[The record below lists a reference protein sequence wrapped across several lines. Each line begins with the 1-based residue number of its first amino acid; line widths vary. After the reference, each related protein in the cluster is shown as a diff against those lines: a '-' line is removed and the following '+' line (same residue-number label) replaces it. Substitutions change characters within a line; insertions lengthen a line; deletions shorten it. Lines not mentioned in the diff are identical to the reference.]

1 MMDNL
6 TRAIIKSKVMP
17 EDKKYVD
24 EAITNIIKRDA
35 SIFERMYKKRE
46 YDIDEKMLFTDIDSV
61 IKFLNSLK
69 KDGYTNIEQKWS
81 GYEDNYFVAT
91 KIEKETDEEMYE
103 RFCHEIEE
111 EIEEIEKKLEIKEKK
126 KEEMN
131 VLRNKMR
138 KLQAEINEL

>member
-35 SIFERMYKKRE
+35 SVFERIDKNRE
-46 YDIDEKMLFTDIDSV
+46 CDVDEDMLFTDIDSV
-61 IKFLNSLK
+61 IKYLNTLK
-69 KDGYTNIEQKWS
+69 KEGYTNIEQKWS
-81 GYEDNYFVAT
+81 SYEDNYFVAT

-131 VLRNKMR
+131 ALRNKMH

>member
-1 MMDNL
+1 MDNL
-6 TRAIIKSKVMP
+6 TRAIIKSWVMP
-17 EDKKYVD
+17 EYRKHVD

-35 SIFERMYKKRE
+35 SVFERMDKERE
-46 YDIDEKMLFTDIDSV
+46 YDVDKNMLFTDIDSV
-61 IKFLNSLK
+61 IKYLNSLK
-69 KDGYTNIEQKWS
+69 KEGYTNIEQKWS

-91 KIEKETDEEMYE
+91 KTEKETDDEMYM
-103 RFCHEIEE
+103 RFREIVEE

>member
-1 MMDNL
+1 MDDL
-6 TRAIIKSKVMP
+6 TRAIIKSWVMP
-17 EDKKYVD
+17 EYRKYVD

-35 SIFERMYKKRE
+35 SVFERMDKERE
-46 YDIDEKMLFTDIDSV
+46 YDVDKNMLFTDIDSV
-61 IKFLNSLK
+61 IKYLNTLK
-69 KDGYTNIEQKWS
+69 KEGYTNIEQKWS

-91 KIEKETDEEMYE
+91 KTEKETDDEMYM
-103 RFCHEIEE
+103 RFREIVED